1 MGISCLSSGYS
12 GSLAVSSTPTP
23 KPRLFRQICHSS
35 ISASRWCLGE
45 HRLFA
50 FCGGAA
56 FGSSFSL
63 YVQYPPLWST
73 LPFGTLCGSGWHH
86 CLNQPLTFPFPDEV
100 LDADVFVVDGDMDRE
115 CWVEFIDL
123 VVLVSAD
130 WFFRVL
136 CMFRKK
142 FGSISEAEGAFGL
155 SQKI

>member
-1 MGISCLSSGYS
+1 
-12 GSLAVSSTPTP
+12 
-23 KPRLFRQICHSS
+23 
-35 ISASRWCLGE
+35 
-45 HRLFA
+45 
-50 FCGGAA
+50 
-56 FGSSFSL
+56 
-63 YVQYPPLWST
+63 
-73 LPFGTLCGSGWHH
+73 
-86 CLNQPLTFPFPDEV
+86 
-100 LDADVFVVDGDMDRE
+100 VFVVDGDMDRE